1 MTGLVRLHARGAP
14 VTDLSPDWCP
24 LWPGQEVDE
33 CTILEIAV
41 VLTDGQLNNVIHG
54 PEVVIHHSDE
64 VLAGMNDWCRQHH
77 EKSGLTDRVRQST
90 VSMEEAESQML
101 RFVRKHT
108 QPGCCHL
115 AGNTVHCDLGFIK
128 RYMPRLAAH
137 LHYRIVDVSS
147 VRELAR
153 RWFPDLMKKA
163 PRKEMR
169 HTARSDI
176 LESLNELIWLRKTV
190 FKASNSKG

>member
-1 MTGLVRLHARGAP
+1 M
-14 VTDLSPDWCP
+14 
-24 LWPGQEVDE
+24 DE

-41 VLTDGQLNNVIHG
+41 VLTDGQLTNVIHG
-54 PEVVIHHSDE
+54 PEVVIHQSEE
-64 VLAGMNDWCRQHH
+64 VLGAMNDWCREHH
-77 EKSGLTDRVRQST
+77 EKSGLTERVRQST
-90 VSMEEAESQML
+90 VTMEQAEAQVL
-101 RFVRKHT
+101 RFVRQHT

-115 AGNTVHCDLGFIK
+115 AGNTVHCDLSFLK

-153 RWFPDLMKKA
+153 RWFPNEMKKA

-176 LESLNELIWLRKTV
+176 LESLNELIWLRKAV
-190 FKASNSKG
+190 FKASSSKG